1 LDPLGVRVVV
11 PESRH
16 DEAVT
21 EAYSTRHGIIGSK
34 SSFPC
39 HRSFLDSQGRESKRR
54 SGNRVRLAGHVSAHA
69 VLLYDCETL
78 CLPRAWRYK
87 GKPVTNART
96 SLLRTALTRALEDRL
111 LAAKMTAYFDMQT
124 FNERFGVA
132 CVMVGG
138 NRIIDRATT

>member
-1 LDPLGVRVVV
+1 M
-11 PESRH
+11 
-16 DEAVT
+16 
-21 EAYSTRHGIIGSK
+21 
-34 SSFPC
+34 
-39 HRSFLDSQGRESKRR
+39 
-54 SGNRVRLAGHVSAHA
+54 SAHA

-96 SLLRTALTRALEDRL
+96 SFLRTALTRALEDRL
-111 LAAKMTAYFDMQT
+111 LAAKMTTYFDMQT
-124 FNERFGVA
+124 FDERFGVA